1 MYTVAD
7 QLVEILEK
15 AGVKRIY
22 GIVGDSLNPITDA
35 LRRKKTIEWIHMR
48 HEEVGA
54 FAASA
59 EASLP
64 VIWPCA
70 AAAAA
75 PATSI

>member
-54 FAASA
+54 FGRQCGS
-59 EASLP
+59 
-64 VIWPCA
+64 
-70 AAAAA
+70 
-75 PATSI
+75 PADR